1 MNLNTYLQ
9 QLDLAK
15 LDLQPLNDHFIAEQL
30 NEQEKELYL
39 TMISSFVLLDDLTEP
54 RTRLF
59 QLYLH
64 ACKTQHQ
71 QGKIFN
77 LAQNISKDQIKE
89 FIKLCSAKDLVN
101 SFFID
106 AFIFLRLDTP
116 LNDQKNILLN
126 EWISLFQLKENDL
139 TQILYVVCQVLGI
152 QHSYEIQSTFSLKHA
167 NLWKEY
173 LLQELTID
181 KLKKGISQGFWI
193 VRENL
198 DINFNCEIGNA
209 NLYFENDS
217 VLNFNEGVK
226 VEFIKS
232 NFENPLF
239 NFYKVDHLKIN
250 ECKIIGHYDSERK
263 LTVLK
268 INEFEDENSYC
279 EIKNSYFETEDAQT
293 ISVIDNNNS
302 LFFLRTGR
310 ENKKKLLV
318 EKCTFDKCGN
328 EKLVGGA
335 LFFNNINFKVR
346 NTDIFNCKALVSGGI
361 YTSDLYQ
368 DSLEEVYFKNCL
380 SSLYQNSTS
389 LKKINEVSFNGS
401 GILIENR
408 ESYRSG
414 DFIRLMRSCT
424 FENSNLFMACYSNGR
439 TFDKCKFIDSILGL
453 KDYYDQDHETNPCE
467 FIIVNKELESG
478 FKYLPNFKF
487 DPLHIS
493 TLESQLSDLPKNHLF
508 GG

>member
-193 VRENL
+193 VKENL

-209 NLYFENDS
+209 NLYFENNS
-217 VLNFNEGVK
+217 VLNFQEGLK
-226 VEFIKS
+226 VDFNKS
-232 NFENPLF
+232 NFNNPIM
-239 NFYKVDHLKIN
+239 NFYKIDQLKIN
-250 ECKIIGHYDSERK
+250 ECEFLGEYNTEDKC
-263 LTVLK
+263 TVIK
-268 INEFEDENSYC
+268 INQFEDENSYC
-279 EIKNSYFETEDAQT
+279 EIKKCDFETKNAQT
-293 ISVIDNNNS
+293 LSIFNLNNF
-302 LFFLRTGR
+302 LFFR
-310 ENKKKLLV
+310 ENKKKLLI
-318 EKCTFDKCGN
+318 EDSDFENCGN
-328 EKLVGGA
+328 EKMIGGA
-335 LFFNNINFKVR
+335 LFLKSINFKLKNVC
-346 NTDIFNCKALVSGGI
+346 ILNCKALVSGGI

-368 DSLEEVYFKNCL
+368 DSLEKVNFRNCF
-380 SSLYQNSTS
+380 SFLYQNMESH
-389 LKKINEVSFNGS
+389 KKQNENNHNGS

-408 ESYRSG
+408 ESYSSG
-414 DFIRLMRSCT
+414 DFVRLIKSST
-424 FENSNLFMACYSNGR
+424 FENSNLFIASYSTGR
-439 TFDKCKFIDSILGL
+439 TFEKCNFIDSILAL
-453 KDYYDQDHETNPCE
+453 KDYYDQDQEISSCE
-467 FIIVNKELESG
+467 FITSNKQIESG

-487 DPLHIS
+487 DKLHLDI
-493 TLESQLSDLPKNHLF
+493 LEEQLSKF
-508 GG
+508 S

>member
-126 EWISLFQLKENDL
+126 EWIGLFQLKENDL
-139 TQILYVVCQVLGI
+139 IQILYVVCQVLGI
-152 QHSYEIQSTFSLKHA
+152 QHSYEIQSTFNLNYA

-173 LLQELTID
+173 LLQELTKD
-181 KLKKGISQGFWI
+181 KLKQGILQGFWI
-193 VRENL
+193 VRKNI
-198 DINFNCEIGNA
+198 DINFNCQISNA

-217 VLNFNEGVK
+217 VLKFNEGIK
-226 VEFIKS
+226 VEFMQS
-232 NFENPLF
+232 RFENPIF
-239 NFYKVDHLKIN
+239 SFYKVDHLKIQG
-250 ECKIIGHYDSERK
+250 CKISGQYDTEKK
-263 LTVLK
+263 LTTLK
-268 INEFEDENSYC
+268 INQFEDENSYC
-279 EIKNSYFETEDAQT
+279 EIKNTYFETKDAQS
-293 ISVIDNNNS
+293 ISIINHYDYNFYGNRAKDKKIRFQNVS
-302 LFFLRTGR
+302 F
-310 ENKKKLLV
+310 EN
-318 EKCTFDKCGN
+318 CGN
-328 EKLVGGA
+328 EKLIGGA
-335 LFFNNINFKVR
+335 LFFKNINFNIKD
-346 NTDIFNCKALVSGGI
+346 TKIFNCKALVSGGI

-368 DSLEEVYFKNCL
+368 NSLENVHFKDCL
-380 SSLYQNSTS
+380 SSLYQDSKS
-389 LKKINEVSFNGS
+389 LKKLNEVGFNGS
-401 GILIENR
+401 GILIEIR
-408 ESYRSG
+408 ESYGSG
-414 DFIRLMRSCT
+414 EFIRLMKGCT
-424 FENSNLFMACYSNGR
+424 FEKSNLFIACYSSGR
-439 TFDKCKFIDSILGL
+439 TFERCNFIDSILGL
-453 KDYYDQDHETNPCE
+453 KDYYDQDHETKPCE
-467 FIIVNKELESG
+467 FIVRNKEIESG

-487 DPLHIS
+487 DPLHLS
-493 TLESQLSDLPKNHLF
+493 TVESQLADLNSENMQF
-508 GG
+508 GN

>member
-9 QLDLAK
+9 QLDLVK

-39 TMISSFVLLDDLTEP
+39 TMISSFVLLDDLTES

-89 FIKLCSAKDLVN
+89 FIQLCYAKDLVN
-101 SFFID
+101 SFLID
-106 AFIFLRLDTP
+106 AFIFLRLDAP

-126 EWISLFQLKENDL
+126 EWISLLQLKENDL
-139 TQILYVVCQVLGI
+139 TQILYVVCQVFGI
-152 QHSYEIQSTFSLKHA
+152 KHNYKIQSTFSLNNA

-173 LLQELTID
+173 LLQELTIE
-181 KLKKGISQGFWI
+181 KLKEGISQGFWT
-193 VRENL
+193 VRQNL
-198 DINFNCEIGNA
+198 DINFNCQINNA
-209 NLYFENDS
+209 NLYFENNS
-217 VLNFNEGVK
+217 TLNFKEGVK

-232 NFENPLF
+232 NFENGLF
-239 NFYKVDHLKIN
+239 HFFKVDHLKIN
-250 ECKIIGHYDSERK
+250 ACKIIGHYDSERK
-263 LTVLK
+263 LTVLE
-268 INEFEDENSYC
+268 INQFEDENSYC
-279 EIKNSYFETEDAQT
+279 EIKNSYFETENAQS
-293 ISVIDNNNS
+293 ISIINHYDHNFYGDRAKDKKVR
-302 LFFLRTGR
+302 F
-310 ENKKKLLV
+310 ENLHF
-318 EKCTFDKCGN
+318 ENCGN

-335 LFFNNINFKVR
+335 LFFKNINFKVR

-361 YTSDLYQ
+361 YTSNLYQ
-368 DSLEEVYFKNCL
+368 DSLEEVHFKNCL
-380 SSLYQNSTS
+380 SNLYQSSTS

-401 GILIENR
+401 GILIEER
-408 ESYRSG
+408 ESYGSG
-414 DFIRLMRSCT
+414 DFIRLMKSCT
-424 FENSNLFMACYSNGR
+424 FENSNLFMACYSSGR

-453 KDYYDQDHETNPCE
+453 KDYYDQDHETKPCE
-467 FIIVNKELESG
+467 FIVLNKELESG

-493 TLESQLSDLPKNHLF
+493 TVELQIADLAKNQDMF
-508 GG
+508 SW

>member
-15 LDLQPLNDHFIAEQL
+15 LDLQPLNDHFIAERL

-39 TMISSFVLLDDLTEP
+39 TMISSFILLDELTEP

-64 ACKTQHQ
+64 ACKTEHQ

-89 FIKLCSAKDLVN
+89 FIQLCSTQDLVK
-101 SFFID
+101 SFLID
-106 AFIFLRLDTP
+106 AFIFLRLDRP

-126 EWISLFQLKENDL
+126 EWISLFELKESDL
-139 TQILYVVCQVLGI
+139 TQILYVVCQILGI
-152 QHSYEIQSTFSLKHA
+152 QHSYEIHSTFSLDHA

-173 LLQELTID
+173 LLQELTKD
-181 KLKKGISQGFWI
+181 KLKQGISQGFWI
-193 VRENL
+193 VKQTI
-198 DINFNCEIGNA
+198 DINFNCQISNA

-217 VLNFNEGVK
+217 ILKFNEGVK

-239 NFYKVDHLKIN
+239 NFYKVDHLKIH
-250 ECKIIGHYDSERK
+250 ECKVIGQYDSEKK

-268 INEFEDENSYC
+268 INQFEDNDSFC
-279 EIKNSYFETEDAQT
+279 EIKKCYFETHNSQT
-293 ISVIDNNNS
+293 LSVINKYNS
-302 LFFLRTGR
+302 LFFLRTGNR
-310 ENKKKLLV
+310 NKKKLFI

-335 LFFNNINFKVR
+335 LFLKNINFKVKK
-346 NTDIFNCKALVSGGI
+346 TDIFNCKALVSGGI

-368 DSLEEVYFKNCL
+368 DSLEEVHFKNCL
-380 SSLYQNSTS
+380 SCLYQDSTS
-389 LKKINEVSFNGS
+389 LKKLNEIGFNGS
-401 GILIENR
+401 GILIEDR
-408 ESYRSG
+408 ESYSSG
-414 DFIRLMRSCT
+414 EFIRLIKGCT
-424 FENSNLFMACYSNGR
+424 FEKSNLFIACYSSGR
-439 TFDKCKFIDSILGL
+439 TFERCNFIDSILGL
-453 KDYYDQDHETNPCE
+453 KDYYDQDHETKPCE
-467 FIIVNKELESG
+467 FLVINKEIESG

-487 DPLHIS
+487 DPLHEK
-493 TLESQLSDLPKNHLF
+493 TLEFQLADLNS
-508 GG
+508 

>member
-39 TMISSFVLLDDLTEP
+39 TMMSSFVLLDDLTES

-64 ACKTQHQ
+64 ACKTQQQ

-77 LAQNISKDQIKE
+77 LAQKISKDQIKE
-89 FIKLCSAKDLVN
+89 FIQLCSAKDLVN

-232 NFENPLF
+232 NFENSLF

-250 ECKIIGHYDSERK
+250 ECKIIGQYDPERK

-268 INEFEDENSYC
+268 INQFEDENSYC
-279 EIKNSYFETEDAQT
+279 EIKKCDFETHNAQA
-293 ISVIDNNNS
+293 IAVIDVLKIFN
-302 LFFLRTGR
+302 FRR
-310 ENKKKLLV
+310 NKSKKIIV
-318 EKCTFDKCGN
+318 DNTHFNYCGN

-335 LFFNNINFKVR
+335 LFFKNINFKVK
-346 NTDIFNCKALVSGGI
+346 NADIFNCKALVSGGV
-361 YTSDLYQ
+361 YTSNIYQDSFEIVHFKDCYSYLYQ
-368 DSLEEVYFKNCL
+368 DLNSFKK
-380 SSLYQNSTS
+380 QND
-389 LKKINEVSFNGS
+389 INQNGS
-401 GILIENR
+401 GIYSENIEDGSSDRNFVR
-408 ESYRSG
+408 C
-414 DFIRLMRSCT
+414 IRNT
-424 FENSNLFMACYSNGR
+424 VFENSNLFIATKTYGKV
-439 TFDKCKFIDSILGL
+439 FEKCKFKDSILGL
-453 KDYYDQDHETNPCE
+453 EDYYDQDEEMGPCE
-467 FIIVNKELESG
+467 FITLNTELESG
-478 FKYLPNFKF
+478 FKYLPNFKC
-487 DPLHIS
+487 DPLHIKQ
-493 TLESQLSDLPKNHLF
+493 LESQLSDLPKNQLF
-508 GG
+508 DG